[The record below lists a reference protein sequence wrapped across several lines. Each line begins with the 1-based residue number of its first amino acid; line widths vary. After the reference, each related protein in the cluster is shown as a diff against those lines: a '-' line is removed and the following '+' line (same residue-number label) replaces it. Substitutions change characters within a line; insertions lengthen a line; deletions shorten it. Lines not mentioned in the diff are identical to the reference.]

1 MWGCHIKQVKLADDL
16 LPQHWTGGVVQRSNK
31 DDMMVVVENTGLF
44 ATSYRDRMIPS
55 RRQITVEQ

>member
-31 DDMMVVVENTGLF
+31 DDMMVVVEIQAYLRRATG
-44 ATSYRDRMIPS
+44 TG
-55 RRQITVEQ
+55 